1 MSADRIEQSGGT
13 HLLASETIP
22 QGTAHPQ
29 AGHLGDKPST
39 GAAVFA
45 CDGDHLLRCLRAGQA
60 WLERHVAQVN
70 ALNVF
75 PVPDG
80 DTGTNMFLTMKAA
93 VGEAGERSYPSV
105 SELAKV
111 VAHGALM
118 GARGNS
124 GVILSQIMRGFA
136 RALDN
141 KETLTATDLAK
152 ALQEGA
158 ATAYKGVMRPV
169 EGTILTVAREAA
181 QAAGLAASSGGD
193 LLQVLASAC
202 AEARASLARTPSLLP
217 VLAEA
222 GVVDAG
228 GQGLVFILEG
238 ILRHVRGEEL
248 TTVAEMEA
256 VVEHAQA
263 PEGRYNYDTQFII
276 LGHDLDL
283 EAIRAQLDQMG
294 DSVLAVGDSE
304 TVKVHLHTDAPGKA
318 LDYGVSLGQV
328 TSVII
333 ENMQLQYKEFKAQRS
348 GPVATAAEQTR
359 PTLNQHPA
367 KMGEIGIIAVVSG
380 EGLRRVFESLGVSAI
395 VPGGQTMNPST
406 QDWLTA
412 IQGVPAEK
420 VILLPNNRNIIL
432 TAQQARDLAHKEVV
446 VVPTITIPQGI
457 AALLAFNYQADLQ
470 ANAEA
475 MAEASQQVQ
484 TFEITCAV
492 RSVQVNG
499 LSISEGQ
506 YIGLLNDNLVS
517 TGDDV
522 YSVVE
527 ALWERLDLEDYELLT
542 IYYGQDISPG
552 EAQELAERIRQRFPD
567 LEVEVL
573 DGGQPHYHYIISVE

>member
-1 MSADRIEQSGGT
+1 MN
-13 HLLASETIP
+13 P
-22 QGTAHPQ
+22 KGTAHPQ
-29 AGHLGDKPST
+29 ASHPGDKPS
-39 GAAVFA
+39 AAAGVFA

-60 WLERHVAQVN
+60 WLERHVARVN

-93 VGEAGERSYPSV
+93 VEEAGERSYPSV

-141 KETLTATDLAK
+141 KEILTAADLAK

-181 QAAGLAASSGGD
+181 QAASLAASSGGD
-193 LLQVLASAC
+193 LHQVLASAC
-202 AEARASLARTPSLLP
+202 AEAQASLARTPSLLP

-228 GQGLVFILEG
+228 GQGLVLILEG
-238 ILRHVRGEEL
+238 ILRYLRGEEL
-248 TTVAEMEA
+248 AAVAEMEA
-256 VVEHAQA
+256 AVEHAQA

-276 LGHDLDL
+276 LGHNLDV
-283 EAIRAQLDQMG
+283 EAIRAQLDRMG

-328 TSVII
+328 TAVIV
-333 ENMQLQYKEFKAQRS
+333 ENMQLQYEEFKAQQS
-348 GPVATAAEQTR
+348 APVAASTGQAK

-367 KMGEIGIIAVVSG
+367 KMCEIGVIAVVSG
-380 EGLRRVFESLGVSAI
+380 VGLRQVFESLGVSAI

-412 IQGVPAEK
+412 IEEVPAEK

-470 ANAEA
+470 TNAEA
-475 MAEASQQVQ
+475 MTEASQEVQ
-484 TFEITCAV
+484 TIEITRAV

-499 LSISEGQ
+499 LAISEGQ
-506 YIGLLNDNLVS
+506 YIGLLNDNLVT

-522 YSVVE
+522 QTVLE
-527 ALWERLDLEDYELLT
+527 ALWERLKLEDYEILT
-542 IYYGQDISPG
+542 IYYGQDVSPE
-552 EAQELAERIRQRFPD
+552 EAEELAERTRQSFPD
-567 LEVEVL
+567 LEIEVL